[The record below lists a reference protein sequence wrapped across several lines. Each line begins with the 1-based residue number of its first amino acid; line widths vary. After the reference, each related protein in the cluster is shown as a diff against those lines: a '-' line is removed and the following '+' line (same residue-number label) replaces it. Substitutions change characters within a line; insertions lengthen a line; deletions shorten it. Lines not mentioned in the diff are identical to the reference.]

1 MGMMNPMANAHIR
14 PPGPQ
19 GLQAP
24 APIRPPLPM
33 PQQPPIP
40 MNIPPP
46 VQAMP
51 NTTGMDAS
59 LNDLTPE
66 QIQMLMNQLQQ
77 MQGGSLMT

>member
-1 MGMMNPMANAHIR
+1 M
-14 PPGPQ
+14 
-19 GLQAP
+19 
-24 APIRPPLPM
+24 PM

-51 NTTGMDAS
+51 NTSGMDAS